1 MRNTTKLKAVLK
13 DYIVDLSM
21 NEDEKIVMTLFSKH
35 NEESESFEN
44 KSYSIL
50 IAKAYSYANKQKK
63 LISNPTGIN
72 QVEN

>member
-1 MRNTTKLKAVLK
+1 
-13 DYIVDLSM
+13 M